1 MKGLLL
7 ERAFNSQSTLVLGF
21 KSEWATVKDDTLYV
35 GSMGKE
41 WTTAAGEFES
51 HSPMYVKA
59 ISPSGEVRHLN
70 WVDNFKAVRG
80 AVDINWPGYMIHE
93 SGEWSVV
100 RQRWYF
106 LPRRC
111 SKDRYNE
118 TRDEVMGC
126 NVLIECDEQFHKVHV
141 VRVGELTHPT
151 RGFSSFKFVPGTED
165 RTIVAL
171 KTEEYNGKTSTYY
184 TVFTVEGK
192 VLVPDTQIETE
203 LKYEGIEF
211 V

>member
-1 MKGLLL
+1 MKD
-7 ERAFNSQSTLVLGF
+7 R
-21 KSEWATVKDDTLYV
+21 TLYV

-41 WTTAAGEFES
+41 WTTSAGDFENNN
-51 HSPMYVKA
+51 PMYVKS
-59 ISPSGEVRHLN
+59 ISPSGEVHHLN
-70 WVDNFKAVRG
+70 WIDNYKAIRG
-80 AVDINWPGYMIHE
+80 AIDINWPGYVIHE
-93 SGEWSVV
+93 SGAWSDI

-111 SKDRYNE
+111 SKERYNE

-126 NVLIECDEQFHKVHV
+126 NVLIEADEQFHIVHT
-141 VRVGELTHPT
+141 VRVGDLTHPT

-171 KTEEYNGKTSTYY
+171 KTEEHVGKTSTYY
-184 TVFTVEGK
+184 TVFSVEGQIYI
-192 VLVPDTQIETE
+192 PDTKIETD